1 MSKGPQ
7 RIVCL
12 STETCETLYLLGEQA
27 RSADAPAYAS
37 SAPSAV
43 LPSEAAPSEELPL
56 QPLAQ
61 TLAQAERRALQSALA
76 ACKGN
81 RRRAAMELG
90 ISRASLYSK
99 LQQHGLSQR

>member
-1 MSKGPQ
+1 MKTRP
-7 RIVCL
+7 L
-12 STETCETLYLLGEQA
+12 TTPLLA
-27 RSADAPAYAS
+27 AS
-37 SAPSAV
+37 
-43 LPSEAAPSEELPL
+43 LLL
-56 QPLAQ
+56 
-61 TLAQAERRALQSALA
+61 ALA